1 MAKCQDEIMA
11 VLISACRNSRW
22 YTESLMNK
30 KGGKEFREFTKESNI
45 FEALEVLVILEQGF

>member
-1 MAKCQDEIMA
+1 
-11 VLISACRNSRW
+11 
-22 YTESLMNK
+22 MNK